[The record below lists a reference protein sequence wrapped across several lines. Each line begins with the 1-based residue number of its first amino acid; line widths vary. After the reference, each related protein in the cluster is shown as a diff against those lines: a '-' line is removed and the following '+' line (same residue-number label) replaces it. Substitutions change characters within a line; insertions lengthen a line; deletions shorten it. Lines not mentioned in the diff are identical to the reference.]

1 MLQHCIYRVCLL
13 ALLGS
18 LSVSVFAADQAR
30 YVSDRMTLPLRSDKS
45 EKARITN
52 KSLVIGSPVK
62 VLREDTASGFSLVD
76 AGNGTQGWIQS
87 RYLTREPT
95 ALAKLVALEKK
106 PALANDSTSLKE
118 ISSLKE
124 ENKKLLDQNRTAQQQ
139 LEDIHQASGN
149 VVKLMEQNRD
159 LIEKNQ
165 LLQSKVDTLEAVKEK
180 FRDSNSMDQF
190 IYGGILVIA
199 TLVVSAIIEGWRR
212 RRSFSTWG

>member
-1 MLQHCIYRVCLL
+1 LL

-18 LSVSVFAADQAR
+18 ISVAVFAADPAR
-30 YVSDRMTLPLRSDKS
+30 YVSDRMTLPLRSDKN

-52 KSLVIGSPVK
+52 KSLAIGSSVK

-76 AGNGTQGWIQS
+76 AGNGTQGWIQT
-87 RYLTREPT
+87 RYLTHEPT
-95 ALAKLVALEKK
+95 AMAKLAALEKK
-106 PALANDSTSLKE
+106 PATVGDSALQKE
-118 ISSLKE
+118 FNTLKE
-124 ENKKLLDQNRTAQQQ
+124 ENKKLLDQNRTSQQQ
-139 LEDIHQASGN
+139 LDDIHQASGN

-159 LIEKNQ
+159 LVEKNQ

-180 FRDSNSMDQF
+180 FRDNNSMDQF